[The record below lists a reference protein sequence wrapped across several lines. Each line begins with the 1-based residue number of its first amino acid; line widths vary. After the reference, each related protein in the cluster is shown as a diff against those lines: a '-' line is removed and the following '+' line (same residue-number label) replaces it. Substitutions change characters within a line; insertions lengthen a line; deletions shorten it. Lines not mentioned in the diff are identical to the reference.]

1 MGSNE
6 AGAIIKLIFREAK
19 IHDAILFFDEAE
31 SIFMTRESGC
41 HRVREATNNPPADPP
56 PAAPRSFLT
65 DRLAADG
72 SVPALVVA
80 ALGCACLNP

>member
-41 HRVREATNNPPADPP
+41 HRVRRLPTGRP
-56 PAAPRSFLT
+56 PAAPRSCLT
-65 DRLAADG
+65 DRLAADW
-72 SVPALVVA
+72 SLPALVCV
-80 ALGCACLNP
+80 LESIDH

>member
-41 HRVREATNNPPADPP
+41 HRVREAATNNPPTGRP
-56 PAAPRSFLT
+56 PAAPRSCLT

-72 SVPALVVA
+72 SLPALVCV
-80 ALGCACLNP
+80 LESLPR